1 MFNTEDYVVYKK
13 NVCKIKELK
22 QIKDKE
28 YYVLEPI
35 DDKSLLITI
44 PTNLNSNLI
53 RNIISKEEAE
63 NLINEIPHIGII
75 ESNNKQLESEYKD
88 LLNSGKLEDLVK
100 IIKTTYLRNNY
111 RLNNHKKIS
120 EKDDNY
126 FNKAEKL
133 LYNELS
139 ISLGIKEEE
148 VKNYISKKV
157 AKL

>member
-1 MFNTEDYVVYKK
+1 MYNTNDYVVYKR
-13 NVCKIKELK
+13 NVCKVKELK

-35 DDKSLLITI
+35 DDKSLSITV

-63 NLINEIPHIGII
+63 RLVNEIPHIKII
-75 ESNNKQLESEYKD
+75 ESNNKLLENEYKE
-88 LLNSGKLEDLVK
+88 LLSSGKLEDLVK

-111 RLNNHKKIS
+111 RLSNHKKIS
-120 EKDDNY
+120 EKDDDY

-139 ISLGIKEEE
+139 ISLGIDVED
-148 VKNYISKKV
+148 VKNYINKKV
-157 AKL
+157 E